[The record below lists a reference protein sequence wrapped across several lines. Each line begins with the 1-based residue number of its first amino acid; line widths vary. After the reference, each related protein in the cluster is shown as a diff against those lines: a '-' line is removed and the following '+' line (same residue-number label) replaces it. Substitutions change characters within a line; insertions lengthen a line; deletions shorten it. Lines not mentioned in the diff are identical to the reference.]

1 MKILGVSLGTKNGN
15 NDTMCRIALEAAKEK
30 GAEIEF
36 IHLLD
41 WDIQYCSGC
50 VACSRGLVMGKGMI
64 CTRKD
69 DFKAFYEK
77 IVDADGV
84 LIVDPIF
91 ESGGTGLFHSITD
104 RMGPGHDTGMLM
116 ILDQKLRENG
126 GEGLDKK
133 YMKQKALSFVGIGG
147 SDWAVRVETDH
158 AMFAMS
164 PGWKVVNNEFFSW
177 SKDVIMQDDKVERM
191 KEIGRNLAEAAQDI
205 IDRDLMI
212 GEESDKISY
221 WKGKEGACPHCQGNN
236 FYIYPGTTNCVC
248 ELCGLEGTL
257 EVVDGAFKFKFDPA
271 TEHHAHDIISGK
283 FLHGDDIFQNE
294 SRLMNLF
301 KDEEFKARKAHY
313 TAVCEPTP
321 APSKENK

>member
-1 MKILGVSLGTKNGN
+1 
-15 NDTMCRIALEAAKEK
+15 
-30 GAEIEF
+30 
-36 IHLLD
+36 
-41 WDIQYCSGC
+41 
-50 VACSRGLVMGKGMI
+50 
-64 CTRKD
+64 
-69 DFKAFYEK
+69 
-77 IVDADGV
+77 
-84 LIVDPIF
+84 
-91 ESGGTGLFHSITD
+91 
-104 RMGPGHDTGMLM
+104 MGPGHDTGMLK

-126 GEGLDKK
+126 GEGLDPK
-133 YMKQKALSFVGIGG
+133 YLKQKALSFVGIGG